1 MWVLTMTRRLNM
13 RIRFFAFGLLGCL
26 VVSGLAAWVTG
37 LSFWVLLVISV
48 VAVLVNGI
56 VAAVREDA

>member
-1 MWVLTMTRRLNM
+1 M